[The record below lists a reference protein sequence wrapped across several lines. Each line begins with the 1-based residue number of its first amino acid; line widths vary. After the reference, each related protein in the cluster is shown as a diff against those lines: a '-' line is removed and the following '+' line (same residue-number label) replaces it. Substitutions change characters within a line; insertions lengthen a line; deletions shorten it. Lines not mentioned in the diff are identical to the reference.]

1 MSSSS
6 WTVVVRGR
14 GKARK
19 DSAQRSALRTQE
31 AAATHIQAVFRGYR
45 VRAEKERE
53 FWRDY
58 AEAMYRHYSGCLEHD
73 LVGCAECAFRA
84 SGRCPSELEEG
95 GFDDNSWG
103 GPW

>member
-1 MSSSS
+1 MSDSTWS
-6 WTVVVRGR
+6 VAVRGR
-14 GKARK
+14 GKVRK
-19 DSAQRSALRTQE
+19 AALEKSICLREYSAVVR
-31 AAATHIQAVFRGYR
+31 IQAVFRGYR

-58 AEAMYRHYSGCLEHD
+58 AEAMYGHYSGCEEHD

-84 SGRCPSELEEG
+84 SGRCPSEREEG
-95 GFDDNSWG
+95 GWDDDSWG

>member
-1 MSSSS
+1 MSDSS
-6 WTVVVRGR
+6 WTVVAHGR

-19 DSAQRSALRTQE
+19 ASAQRSALRTQE
-31 AAATHIQAVFRGYR
+31 AAAIRIQAVFRGYR
-45 VRAEKERE
+45 VRAERERE
-53 FWRDY
+53 FWRDH
-58 AEAMYRHYSGCLEHD
+58 AELMYGHYGGCEEHD

-95 GFDDNSWG
+95 GFDDDSWG

>member
-1 MSSSS
+1 MA
-6 WTVVVRGR
+6 VRGR

-19 DSAQRSALRTQE
+19 AAIEQSLCRKEER
-31 AAATHIQAVFRGYR
+31 AATRIQAVFRGYR
-45 VRAEKERE
+45 VRAERERE

-58 AEAMYRHYSGCLEHD
+58 AEVMYYSGCEEHD

-95 GFDDNSWG
+95 GFDDDSWG

>member
-1 MSSSS
+1 MSDS
-6 WTVVVRGR
+6 WTTVARGR

-19 DSAQRSALRTQE
+19 VSAEQGLSRIQE
-31 AAATHIQAVFRGYR
+31 GAAVRIQAVFRGYR

-53 FWRDY
+53 VWREH
-58 AEAMYRHYSGCLEHD
+58 AELMYGDYSGCEEHD

-84 SGRCPSELEEG
+84 SGRCPSEREEG
-95 GFDDNSWG
+95 GWDDDSWG